1 MYLEGTNCSL
11 QVDVGGG
18 ALFVYA
24 QPAVII
30 KGVGKFV
37 ARKLHLLGCADRAVS
52 LSVMGNH
59 HEAVF
64 SFVQTHM
71 GSSEPGVGRKLVRR
85 LQFLLSVKDGKRQSG
100 AHIAQSNLLV
110 GCFGRQQIG
119 VFYFLHM
126 NRYIGV
132 CIM

>member
-1 MYLEGTNCSL
+1 
-11 QVDVGGG
+11 
-18 ALFVYA
+18 
-24 QPAVII
+24 
-30 KGVGKFV
+30 
-37 ARKLHLLGCADRAVS
+37 
-52 LSVMGNH
+52 MGNY

-71 GSSEPGVGRKLVRR
+71 GSSEPVVGRKLVHR
-85 LQFLLSVKDGKRQSG
+85 LQFLLSVKDGKCQSG
-100 AHIAQSNLLV
+100 AHIAQGNLLV
-110 GCFGRQQIG
+110 GSFGRQQIG